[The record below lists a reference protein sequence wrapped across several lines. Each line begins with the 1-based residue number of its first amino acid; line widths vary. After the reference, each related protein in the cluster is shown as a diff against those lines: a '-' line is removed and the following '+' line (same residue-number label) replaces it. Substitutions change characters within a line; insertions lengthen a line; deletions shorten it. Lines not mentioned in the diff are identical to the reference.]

1 MNTFDQQGNQEINQD
16 INKPAATS
24 DNKVAALIHLAFFAN
39 YIVPLL
45 ITGIIGL
52 IVIKMANENFSVYL
66 NKHWREAINFNISI
80 IIYLVASLLLCI
92 VLVGIP
98 LLLILLVYSIFMPI
112 IASIKALDGQEYKY
126 PGIIR
131 FI

>member
-1 MNTFDQQGNQEINQD
+1 MNTFDQQGNQV
-16 INKPAATS
+16 INKPVIS

-39 YIVPLL
+39 YILPIFV
-45 ITGIIGL
+45 TGIIGL
-52 IVIKMANENFSVYL
+52 MLIKIANENFSLYL

-80 IIYLVASLLLCI
+80 IAYFIVSLLLCL

-98 LLLILLVYSIFMPI
+98 LLVILLIYSIFMPI
-112 IASIKALDGQEYKY
+112 IASIKALDGQDYRY

>member
-1 MNTFDQQGNQEINQD
+1 MNTFDQQGNEV
-16 INKPAATS
+16 INKPVIS
-24 DNKVAALIHLAFFAN
+24 DNKVAACMHLAFFAN
-39 YIVPLL
+39 YILPIFV
-45 ITGIIGL
+45 TGIIGL
-52 IVIKMANENFSVYL
+52 MLIKIANENFSTYL

-80 IIYLVASLLLCI
+80 IIYCVISLVLCL

-98 LLLILLVYSIFMPI
+98 LLIILFFYTIFMPI
-112 IASIKALDGQEYKY
+112 IASIKALDGQEYRY